1 MATRS
6 RDRADRPSHPPL
18 WLVEGLD
25 IVSRKWVL
33 LAVVT
38 AVVIVVGAIVALV
51 LPDVVPPAPAVGA
64 AVGLAGLLLGLAAA
78 VATDATDLVVR
89 GPRHVAAAGGELVAV
104 LPRDPSVAAAGPL
117 AAAVLEVREPGVP
130 LLLAFATASRDARR
144 SSAWTDAIA
153 RSLVSEG
160 VGVLR
165 VDLASGRSEH
175 PGLVEV
181 VRDGT
186 RLADAVTFEPGV
198 KLAQLSAGRDHA
210 DALAALTELP
220 GRLPRDLDIMLVSLP
235 TAASRSVVA
244 AATALDHVLIIV
256 ERDRTSRVDLIASL
270 DALEA
275 AGTHAQVVLLD
286 TSTAM
291 RLAPPVE
298 VDPAAEAER
307 RRTISSTV
315 GTSPVV
321 APGSDGEPV
330 PVPDDEPV
338 PAPDDVPVSGPDDD
352 LAAVPDDEAAA
363 APDEVPDEP
372 ADEAE
377 AEVADELADEEL
389 PEAEPIAEDEGE
401 PAAEVA
407 DPDVEEPIEAPEDG
421 EDRDGLPFAGP
432 LAAGVAGAG
441 VAAGLAA
448 VTPAPED
455 DEDDELDETSAAPAA
470 EPETEDASEDASD
483 DAPTDAPDDD
493 IGADVGGAAPAS
505 AAGADAE
512 VDTAAA
518 PATTAPE
525 ESTEPEPTDHEVVEP
540 GPWEL
545 AGAPEAVDELI
556 AAGEDSPAEP
566 VAAEPEPDAAP
577 AADVES
583 PDGPEPQADGGP
595 EEELRAQD
603 EEATPDDGGAEQRD
617 LELLEAAAAA
627 TAMSIA
633 SAEQEPF
640 EPVFDEDAEPHDL
653 EDELPQP
660 GEPLV
665 EELIELAVEEEQA
678 TEADEAAQRPPT
690 TEASEAAEAAEGPQQ
705 HPTTEVFEGA
715 EGADAPE
722 VHQDD
727 DPTDRLAP
735 VRVSDDPSLD
745 PFDPA
750 DQDLLRTTAQLAILT
765 DDLAVRG
772 HAEAAAEAEE
782 RADPGSGDADA
793 DRDGHDGRDDR
804 A

>member
-33 LAVVT
+33 LAVVA
-38 AVVIVVGAIVALV
+38 AVVIVLGAIAALV
-51 LPDVVPPAPAVGA
+51 LPQLVPPTPAVGA
-64 AVGLAGLLLGLAAA
+64 AIGLAGLLLGLAAA
-78 VATDATDLVVR
+78 VASDATDLVVR

-153 RSLVSEG
+153 RSLVADG

-165 VDLASGRSEH
+165 VDLASGRSEQA
-175 PGLVEV
+175 GLVEV
-181 VRDGT
+181 VRDGV

-270 DALEA
+270 DALES

-298 VDPAAEAER
+298 VDPEAEAER
-307 RRTISSTV
+307 PRTIASTV
-315 GTSPVV
+315 GTPPVV
-321 APGSDGEPV
+321 VPGSDGEPV
-330 PVPDDEPV
+330 PVP
-338 PAPDDVPVSGPDDD
+338 
-352 LAAVPDDEAAA
+352 
-363 APDEVPDEP
+363 
-372 ADEAE
+372 
-377 AEVADELADEEL
+377 
-389 PEAEPIAEDEGE
+389 EGE
-401 PAAEVA
+401 PAEGESDEEPTATDESAEAAADEPSFAGEEPPVDEVA
-407 DPDVEEPIEAPEDG
+407 APDGEEPSEATADG
-421 EDRDGLPFAGP
+421 DREGLPFAGP
-432 LAAGVAGAG
+432 FAAGVAGAG

-448 VTPAPED
+448 TTPASE
-455 DEDDELDETSAAPAA
+455 DELDEAAEAPEDAPEVDGSLEDAPEVDGSLEDTPDDDSSEEPVPA
-470 EPETEDASEDASD
+470 EPE
-483 DAPTDAPDDD
+483 
-493 IGADVGGAAPAS
+493 
-505 AAGADAE
+505 AGD
-512 VDTAAA
+512 
-518 PATTAPE
+518 
-525 ESTEPEPTDHEVVEP
+525 
-540 GPWEL
+540 
-545 AGAPEAVDELI
+545 
-556 AAGEDSPAEP
+556 
-566 VAAEPEPDAAP
+566 AP
-577 AADVES
+577 AADREAASEPQGEERGEDEPAGQDEPASQDEVEDPDEPAS
-583 PDGPEPQADGGP
+583 PDE
-595 EEELRAQD
+595 R
-603 EEATPDDGGAEQRD
+603 GAEQRD
-617 LELLEAAAAA
+617 LELLDAAAAA

-640 EPVFDEDAEPHDL
+640 EPAVDEDAEPHDL

-660 GEPLV
+660 GDPLV
-665 EELIELAVEEEQA
+665 EELVDLSVEPEPA
-678 TEADEAAQRPPT
+678 TEEPATEEA
-690 TEASEAAEAAEGPQQ
+690 EAAEAPPHHVGEPEASLPEVVELADRAD
-705 HPTTEVFEGA
+705 PTTEL
-715 EGADAPE
+715 GADSDGTE
-722 VHQDD
+722 VEDD

-735 VRVSDDPSLD
+735 VQVSGTPA
-745 PFDPA
+745 FDPLDA
-750 DQDLLRTTAQLAILT
+750 DDQDLLRTTAQLAVLS
-765 DDLAVRG
+765 DDLAARG
-772 HAEAAAEAEE
+772 RAEAGE
-782 RADPGSGDADA
+782 RSEPGSGGIGDA
-793 DRDGHDGRDDR
+793 GRDDR

>member
-6 RDRADRPSHPPL
+6 RDRAHRPSHPPL

-25 IVSRKWVL
+25 IVSRKRVL
-33 LAVVT
+33 LAAVT
-38 AVVIVVGAIVALV
+38 AAVIVLGAIAALV
-51 LPDVVPPAPAVGA
+51 LPELVPPTPVVGA
-64 AVGLAGLLLGLAAA
+64 AIGVAGLLLGLAAA

-153 RSLVSEG
+153 RSLVSDG

-235 TAASRSVVA
+235 TAASRSVVT

-298 VDPAAEAER
+298 VDPEAEAER

-330 PVPDDEPV
+330 PVPDDEP
-338 PAPDDVPVSGPDDD
+338 AS
-352 LAAVPDDEAAA
+352 AA
-363 APDEVPDEP
+363 APDEEPAPPAEDATDVPMAEAEPAEAAEVLELEEEPPSDEVASSPDEDVGRDVGRDVDEEVDEGPDDAPPDEDAHEEP
-372 ADEAE
+372 ADAADAALEDQDEAGPP
-377 AEVADELADEEL
+377 L
-389 PEAEPIAEDEGE
+389 G
-401 PAAEVA
+401 
-407 DPDVEEPIEAPEDG
+407 
-421 EDRDGLPFAGP
+421 GP

-448 VTPAPED
+448 VGPAPED
-455 DEDDELDETSAAPAA
+455 D
-470 EPETEDASEDASD
+470 
-483 DAPTDAPDDD
+483 
-493 IGADVGGAAPAS
+493 
-505 AAGADAE
+505 ADAA
-512 VDTAAA
+512 AAA
-518 PATTAPE
+518 PA
-525 ESTEPEPTDHEVVEP
+525 
-540 GPWEL
+540 G
-545 AGAPEAVDELI
+545 
-556 AAGEDSPAEP
+556 
-566 VAAEPEPDAAP
+566 
-577 AADVES
+577 
-583 PDGPEPQADGGP
+583 DGGP
-595 EEELRAQD
+595 EDEGEAAPDTRAD
-603 EEATPDDGGAEQRD
+603 QRD

-627 TAMSIA
+627 TAESIA
-633 SAEQEPF
+633 AAEEAPYEPG
-640 EPVFDEDAEPHDL
+640 FDEDVEVHDL

-665 EELIELAVEEEQA
+665 EELVELTVGDEHDGADEDDDEGAQGDEHEVDGAVGEESGGAPDDEGEHDGAVEEAEEPEPASDEPTGTTATVDDEVEQ
-678 TEADEAAQRPPT
+678 
-690 TEASEAAEAAEGPQQ
+690 
-705 HPTTEVFEGA
+705 
-715 EGADAPE
+715 
-722 VHQDD
+722 D

-735 VRVSDDPSLD
+735 VQLSNDPVLD

-750 DQDLLRTTAQLAILT
+750 DQDLLRTTAQLAILS
-765 DDLAVRG
+765 DDLDLRG
-772 HAEAAAEAEE
+772 RTEE
-782 RADPGSGDADA
+782 EGDVASASDPRDVESHPHDVEGDAD
-793 DRDGHDGRDDR
+793 DKRDERDERDER
-804 A
+804 DAGA

>member
-1 MATRS
+1 MANRS
-6 RDRADRPSHPPL
+6 RDRAERPSHPPL

-38 AVVIVVGAIVALV
+38 AVVIVLGSIAALV
-51 LPDVVPPAPAVGA
+51 LPGVVPPTPAVGA
-64 AVGLAGLLLGLAAA
+64 AIGLAGLLLGLAAA

-153 RSLVSEG
+153 RSLVSDG

-181 VRDGT
+181 VRDDT

-244 AATALDHVLIIV
+244 AAAALDHVLIIV

-298 VDPAAEAER
+298 VDPEAEAER

-321 APGSDGEPV
+321 VPGSDGEPL
-330 PVPDDEPV
+330 PVPEDEATSELEEELVGDGPV
-338 PAPDDVPVSGPDDD
+338 PE
-352 LAAVPDDEAAA
+352 DDEAVAELE
-363 APDEVPDEP
+363 DEDL
-372 ADEAE
+372 ADEFADE
-377 AEVADELADEEL
+377 FGDEDEDEFADELGDVDEDAPADQAVVARSDDEIPSTEE
-389 PEAEPIAEDEGE
+389 
-401 PAAEVA
+401 
-407 DPDVEEPIEAPEDG
+407 
-421 EDRDGLPFAGP
+421 EDREGLALGGP

-441 VAAGLAA
+441 VAAGLGA
-448 VTPAPED
+448 VMADGEED
-455 DEDDELDETSAAPAA
+455 LD
-470 EPETEDASEDASD
+470 
-483 DAPTDAPDDD
+483 
-493 IGADVGGAAPAS
+493 
-505 AAGADAE
+505 
-512 VDTAAA
+512 
-518 PATTAPE
+518 
-525 ESTEPEPTDHEVVEP
+525 
-540 GPWEL
+540 
-545 AGAPEAVDELI
+545 GAPEASATDGAETEATESDDGAPDDGAPDDAVDVSDEPI
-556 AAGEDSPAEP
+556 AE
-566 VAAEPEPDAAP
+566 EPEPADAEAAP
-577 AADVES
+577 EAAAES
-583 PDGPEPQADGGP
+583 PAAPEVDTDLAARDGAATEAEIESEGG
-595 EEELRAQD
+595 
-603 EEATPDDGGAEQRD
+603 GEQRD

-627 TAMSIA
+627 AAMSIA
-633 SAEQEPF
+633 DAEQEPF
-640 EPVFDEDAEPHDL
+640 DQEFDEDVEPRDL

-665 EELIELAVEEEQA
+665 EELVELQAGEEHPAEA
-678 TEADEAAQRPPT
+678 T
-690 TEASEAAEAAEGPQQ
+690 EAAEGPAAPVDEPEPSEPTAAELADEEQQ
-705 HPTTEVFEGA
+705 VTGSAEVIEA
-715 EGADAPE
+715 AHDEDQPVADVADAAE
-722 VHQDD
+722 VEQD

-735 VRVSDDPSLD
+735 VPVSDTPMLD
-745 PFDPA
+745 PFDAA
-750 DQDLLRTTAQLAILT
+750 DQDLLRTTAQLAILS

-772 HAEAAAEAEE
+772 RAEAEDGE
-782 RADPGSGDADA
+782 PSEPGSDGSEDTVDDDVDDAD
-793 DRDGHDGRDDR
+793 DTGRDDR

>member
-1 MATRS
+1 MPTRS

-38 AVVIVVGAIVALV
+38 AVVLVLGAIVAMV
-51 LPDVVPPAPAVGA
+51 LPQVVPPTPAVGA
-64 AVGLAGLLLGLAAA
+64 AIGLAGLLLGLAAA
-78 VATDATDLVVR
+78 VASDATDLVVR

-117 AAAVLEVREPGVP
+117 ASAVLEVREPGVP

-153 RSLVSEG
+153 RSLVAEG

-244 AATALDHVLIIV
+244 AAAALDHVLIIV

-298 VDPAAEAER
+298 LDPEAEAER

-321 APGSDGEPV
+321 VLGSDGEPV
-330 PVPDDEPV
+330 PVAEDESASVTEDELSPE
-338 PAPDDVPVSGPDDD
+338 DV
-352 LAAVPDDEAAA
+352 AAEAGAGGDEDAAADEASLEDEEPPPDEVA
-363 APDEVPDEP
+363 APDAEEP
-372 ADEAE
+372 AEA
-377 AEVADELADEEL
+377 AGDEE
-389 PEAEPIAEDEGE
+389 DREGS
-401 PAAEVA
+401 PLV
-407 DPDVEEPIEAPEDG
+407 
-421 EDRDGLPFAGP
+421 GP

-441 VAAGLAA
+441 VAAGLGA
-448 VTPAPED
+448 VAPAPEEVAEGEAEEVAEGEAED
-455 DEDDELDETSAAPAA
+455 AAEDEAAAPTGGPGPEDD
-470 EPETEDASEDASD
+470 SEDD
-483 DAPTDAPDDD
+483 VD
-493 IGADVGGAAPAS
+493 GA
-505 AAGADAE
+505 
-512 VDTAAA
+512 TAAA
-518 PATTAPE
+518 AVDPQPEGEVAEVPATT
-525 ESTEPEPTDHEVVEP
+525 EPEAS
-540 GPWEL
+540 EL
-545 AGAPEAVDELI
+545 TSAREAVDEPIDEPI
-556 AAGEDSPAEP
+556 AAADDSTDDPIAT
-566 VAAEPEPDAAP
+566 VPELDAAP
-577 AADVES
+577 AADLDT
-583 PDGPEPQADGGP
+583 PDEPG
-595 EEELRAQD
+595 AQD
-603 EEATPDDGGAEQRD
+603 EDEPGAQDELEPTGEGGAEQRD

-633 SAEQEPF
+633 TAEQEPF
-640 EPVFDEDAEPHDL
+640 DPAFEEDAEPHGL
-653 EDELPQP
+653 EDELPKP
-660 GEPLV
+660 GDPLV
-665 EELIELAVEEEQA
+665 EELIELPMEEG
-678 TEADEAAQRPPT
+678 P
-690 TEASEAAEAAEGPQQ
+690 AAEAAEVVEESPA
-705 HPTTEVFEGA
+705 EVA
-715 EGADAPE
+715 EEDE
-722 VHQDD
+722 EDEED

-735 VRVSDDPSLD
+735 VQVSDSPMLA
-745 PFDPA
+745 PFESA
-750 DQDLLRTTAQLAILT
+750 DQDLLRTTAQLAVLS

-772 HAEAAAEAEE
+772 RAEAEAEE
-782 RADPGSGDADA
+782 RPGSGSEDADDA
-793 DRDGHDGRDDR
+793 GRDDR